1 MLDMSSE
8 LYLESS
14 VIGCLLHAGL
24 TPDAY
29 DVLGSTEPAAFSNAF
44 YSQVYTEIKR
54 QANHKKMIDALLV
67 AEAMGNEPGIFA
79 NVMETVRS
87 VPSAA
92 NLKGYA
98 KSLNEKFMIRSFAK
112 LMESHYDKITMA
124 HNHDAAIDSIQDFT
138 RQLMNINR
146 PGDEVVPMHIGE
158 LLNGYMDVLEKRVS
172 DGDESYTVKTGIEP
186 LDDITGGLNDTD
198 LIIIAARPGMGK
210 TELALKIAEAV
221 AHRSVT
227 YGTEMVKRGVLIF
240 SMEMQAQQI
249 VERQL
254 ANASNVSVSKLRK
267 ASQLEDE
274 DWGRISM
281 GLGQLANL
289 DVWVVDATNLS
300 IDQIKAVATRH
311 KRMYPGL
318 SLIMADY
325 LGLIKKPVAER
336 NDLAIG
342 EITRGLKTMA
352 MELYTPTICL
362 SQLSRDVEKRPN
374 KRPVN
379 ADLRDS
385 GSIEQDADGI
395 WFIYR
400 DGFYNPDSPAADI
413 AEIIVGKNRHG
424 PGGVAYQKF
433 HNGHFKDIDQMEA
446 AQLASERPARG
457 NNNKGRDF

>member
-1 MLDMSSE
+1 MSE

-14 VIGCLLHAGL
+14 VIGCLLHSGL
-24 TPDAY
+24 SPDAH
-29 DVLGSTEPAAFSNAF
+29 DVLATLEPAAFTNSF
-44 YSQVYTEIKR
+44 YSRLYSEIKR
-54 QANHKKMIDALLV
+54 QASQKKMIDALLV
-67 AEAMGNEPGIFA
+67 AEAMGNEPGIFS
-79 NVMETVRS
+79 NVMETVKS

-98 KSLNEKFMIRSFAK
+98 KGLSEKFMRRNFIK
-112 LMESHYDKITMA
+112 LMESHYDRITTA
-124 HNHDAAIDSIQDFT
+124 HNHDAAMESIHDFS
-138 RQLMNINR
+138 RQLMNISR
-146 PGDEVVPMHIGE
+146 PADEVVPVRVSE
-158 LLNGYMDVLEKRVS
+158 LLDGYMDTLEKRVS
-172 DGDESYTVKTGIEP
+172 EGDESSTVKTGIEP

-221 AHRSVT
+221 AQRSVT
-227 YGTEMVKRGVLIF
+227 LGTQKVKRGVLIF

-254 ANASNVSVSKLRK
+254 ANASNVSVSMLRK
-267 ASQLEDE
+267 AAHLDDE

-281 GLGQLANL
+281 GIGQLANL

-300 IDQIKAVATRH
+300 IEQIRAVATRH

-325 LGLIKKPVAER
+325 LGLIKKPSAER

-352 MELYTPTICL
+352 MELKTPVICL
-362 SQLSRDVEKRPN
+362 SQLSRKVEDRPN
-374 KRPVN
+374 KRPLS

-400 DGFYNPDSPAADI
+400 DGVYNPDSPAVGI
-413 AEIIVGKNRHG
+413 AEIIIGKNRHG
-424 PGGVAYQKF
+424 PGGVVYQKF
-433 HNGHFKDIDQMEA
+433 RNGHFSNIDQMEA
-446 AQLASERPARG
+446 AQIASERPARST
-457 NNNKGRDF
+457 NTKVREF